1 MIKDEIQND
10 EAGFDDDYENYDTEE
25 FSTTFTDEFFNVPD
39 VKTEEIENI
48 DQLKAKSLVKLFKLD
63 QFLLDKLITAEK
75 GFLKTR
81 FLTSIVSKQEQA
93 EKAIGINEPVELK
106 NGSFMCHLC
115 LKVLKTNFN
124 STNNYKYL
132 LCSDLLIAYYSGSV
146 GMGSLG
152 S

>member
-1 MIKDEIQND
+1 MIKDDIQND
-10 EAGFDDDYENYDTEE
+10 EAGFDDHYDNYDTEE
-25 FSTTFTDEFFNVPD
+25 FSTTFTDEFFNAPE

-115 LKVLKTNFN
+115 LKVVFQF
-124 STNNYKYL
+124 NYKYFQNT
-132 LCSDLLIAYYSGSV
+132 YYIYNIII
-146 GMGSLG
+146 
-152 S
+152 

>member
-25 FSTTFTDEFFNVPD
+25 FSTTFTDEFFNVPE
-39 VKTEEIENI
+39 VKTEEIKNI

-115 LKVLKTNFN
+115 LKVF
-124 STNNYKYL
+124 
-132 LCSDLLIAYYSGSV
+132 
-146 GMGSLG
+146 
-152 S
+152 

>member
-1 MIKDEIQND
+1 MIKDEVQND
-10 EAGFDDDYENYDTEE
+10 EVGFDDHYDNFDAEE
-25 FSTTFTDEFFNVPD
+25 FSNTFTDEFFNEPAD

-115 LKVLKTNFN
+115 LKV
-124 STNNYKYL
+124 
-132 LCSDLLIAYYSGSV
+132 
-146 GMGSLG
+146 
-152 S
+152 

>member
-1 MIKDEIQND
+1 MIKDDIQND
-10 EAGFDDDYENYDTEE
+10 EAGLDDHYDNYDTEE
-25 FSTTFTDEFFNVPD
+25 FSTTFTDEFFNVPE

-75 GFLKTR
+75 GFLRTR

-115 LKVLKTNFN
+115 LKVF
-124 STNNYKYL
+124 
-132 LCSDLLIAYYSGSV
+132 
-146 GMGSLG
+146 
-152 S
+152 